1 MDTKLKKWK
10 KTFSFIAFFLGISIL
25 LGNLSSLFVRYSSV
39 DVLKKD
45 VSSAF
50 SGDYQTTD
58 EFRYYVSDYLE
69 RFLVMASGGNI
80 SSWYNYYNG
89 YTNEIYEGDI
99 YSSYATTYTFNNL
112 VPDDE
117 DDGTVSR
124 NLIDKLHDRLKDD
137 KNVLYQIYHEGKLLY
152 SNNDDLK
159 LDKNGTLPEG
169 YNFFLHFDC

>member
-69 RFLVMASGGNI
+69 RFLVMASAAI
-80 SSWYNYYNG
+80 SAAGIITIMGIQMKSMKA
-89 YTNEIYEGDI
+89 IFI
-99 YSSYATTYTFNNL
+99 HPML
-112 VPDDE
+112 Q
-117 DDGTVSR
+117 
-124 NLIDKLHDRLKDD
+124 LI
-137 KNVLYQIYHEGKLLY
+137 LLII
-152 SNNDDLK
+152 
-159 LDKNGTLPEG
+159 
-169 YNFFLHFDC
+169 